1 MSEEAQR
8 RVSVP
13 SDIVQSTCFLMTPRH
28 KTRYQNKY
36 YCHDQKFI
44 SLLHIMKLTVTIV
57 LIYVKNLIRNLIW
70 IVFVEDKEFFKFSS
84 LPC

>member
-44 SLLHIMKLTVTIV
+44 SLLL
-57 LIYVKNLIRNLIW
+57 
-70 IVFVEDKEFFKFSS
+70 
-84 LPC
+84 